1 MTASVSEKGRY
12 FTKEIIVRC
21 YDVKFSAHLRS
32 VGEKNHVVIISLAI
46 DKMKFY
52 PHARQMHWW
61 MSPYELH
68 FILFTLRGVVFV
80 FCVQLSFNVFFIIW
94 LLTACHAVAN
104 VSLWPSISVL
114 GKPSSYF
121 QSVFTEE
128 GLKLQAP
135 KDGSPLAILMDLSI
149 DYMEIANVSFFID
162 HAEYLIIE
170 LITPAKA
177 PQRVII
183 PILTYV
189 FNNL

>member
-1 MTASVSEKGRY
+1 M
-12 FTKEIIVRC
+12 
-21 YDVKFSAHLRS
+21 RS
-32 VGEKNHVVIISLAI
+32 SFQHFVIILPAI
-46 DKMKFY
+46 DKVKWY

-183 PILTYV
+183 SILTYV